1 LFFFLLVPA
10 LTAESLS
17 LFSIVMLRKLAC
29 TTSIRADAVAVTLN
43 NCRLLSTQHDF
54 AWAVSHR
61 TQRLPFTTRTALLV
75 SRRTAA
81 TSNATAEDAGRF
93 ASGAA
98 LTDAEIV
105 AAADW
110 KSPQHEERLGFRGG
124 DSITEG
130 RLKRHYY
137 VLAKHFHPDTAA
149 AGKEGQSDGGEAATG
164 GPASAEAFHNIKEAY
179 DAINATLKD
188 GGSGW
193 ENRTGNTNSN
203 GSARNGSSQDFT
215 GGYTYSDEARRRSQ
229 MRLLG
234 EGVMLFI
241 AMTIMLIYIVS
252 RHNKTRM
259 QSRYLWHLVWIFFMI
274 QLFPRLLAAAIVF
287 AAHTVYLL
295 DNTTLKEQAAV
306 ALIVE
311 RRKKE
316 CTVKL
321 DGIRADAVPHV
332 VVQVT
337 TTADT
342 DDALSASAGD
352 AGKDGVKE
360 QVSST
365 LTFDKGV
372 TEFLLPVP
380 PHSQAVYHIKAVDEQ
395 RKMVLVDR
403 IISAVA

>member
-1 LFFFLLVPA
+1 
-10 LTAESLS
+10 
-17 LFSIVMLRKLAC
+17 
-29 TTSIRADAVAVTLN
+29 
-43 NCRLLSTQHDF
+43 
-54 AWAVSHR
+54 
-61 TQRLPFTTRTALLV
+61 
-75 SRRTAA
+75 
-81 TSNATAEDAGRF
+81 
-93 ASGAA
+93 
-98 LTDAEIV
+98 
-105 AAADW
+105 
-110 KSPQHEERLGFRGG
+110 
-124 DSITEG
+124 
-130 RLKRHYY
+130 
-137 VLAKHFHPDTAA
+137 
-149 AGKEGQSDGGEAATG
+149 
-164 GPASAEAFHNIKEAY
+164 
-179 DAINATLKD
+179 
-188 GGSGW
+188 
-193 ENRTGNTNSN
+193 
-203 GSARNGSSQDFT
+203 
-215 GGYTYSDEARRRSQ
+215 
-229 MRLLG
+229 
-234 EGVMLFI
+234 MLFI